1 MGECIG
7 LDFGTTYSVVS
18 HLKKG
23 ADGQLIPQ
31 PVDFGGE
38 EKNVTAMETLVVVD
52 RRGDT
57 YVGYEA
63 VPLMR
68 RAKSVYKGFKMLL
81 SCREE
86 DRKELV
92 RRGFADKTPEAVTNL
107 FLSELFRKVKE
118 ADPGCREIDKV
129 VVGVPYVW
137 TQNGADSRK
146 FEVADIVQ
154 KATGAKLVEFQSEPT
169 LACAYYV
176 QEINKQ
182 REKHFDGYILVID
195 YGGGTLDVT
204 LCKAEE
210 QNGKS
215 QIKVCGSWGAG
226 ENTDGR
232 IGSAG
237 LAFME
242 EVADLLLAENQ
253 IVVKKKEEQEYQSFV
268 KNIEIAIKNQSAFL
282 RKCLNKERRYF
293 TPGGERYNEEIDG
306 ISAYYKGEEYYV
318 TYRTLVEAYDNSI
331 RPVLTRVLAEA
342 KADMDRLCIPYGD
355 YEHGSFKIATI
366 GGFCNFAL
374 TDKQIRSDTDWLQR
388 RHPTLD
394 TRYTELDEMMMPKNR
409 ELAIAN
415 GAALTAND
423 IVEIKKQFPYTLCFY
438 SETFQVNRRGERKAV
453 PDVNE
458 EFIMFREDEEYIP
471 GKPVFLAVEDTDSS
485 GRKVLRKLKVRGAG
499 IPYIQRKK
507 NKNVSDI
514 KRPAAEMS
522 LPSETEDDFYIAMA
536 MERNENLT
544 LYVYGQTA
552 FDRLTSAEQENP
564 LNEALLKKADFPNID
579 TLLGSFYRTW

>member
-23 ADGQLIPQ
+23 ADGQLVPQ
-31 PVDFGGE
+31 PVDFGSGITS
-38 EKNVTAMETLVVVD
+38 VTAMETLVVVD
-52 RRGDT
+52 RRDDT
-57 YVGYEA
+57 YIGYEA
-63 VPLMR
+63 APLIR
-68 RAKSVYKGFKMLL
+68 RANAVYKGFKMLL
-81 SCREE
+81 NWGE
-86 DRKELV
+86 DNHQELV
-92 RRGFADKTPEAVTNL
+92 RRGFSSKTPEAVTDL

-118 ADPGCREIDKV
+118 VNPECKKIDKV

-146 FEVADIVQ
+146 FEVADIV
-154 KATGAKLVEFQSEPT
+154 KKTADAKLVEFQSEPT
-169 LACAYYV
+169 LACAYFV

-182 REKHFDGYILVID
+182 RKRHFDGYVLVID

-215 QIKVCGSWGAG
+215 QIRVCGSWGAG
-226 ENTDGR
+226 ENTEGK

-242 EVADLLLAENQ
+242 EVADLLLAEEQ
-253 IVVKKKEEQEYQSFV
+253 IIVKEKEEQEYQSFV
-268 KNIEIAIKNQSAFL
+268 KNIEVAIKNQSTFL
-282 RKCLNKERRYF
+282 TRCLKLERRYF

-306 ISAYYKGEEYYV
+306 ISAYYKGEEYFV
-318 TYRTLVEAYDNSI
+318 KYRTLVEAYDNSI
-331 RPVLTRVLAEA
+331 RPVLTKVLAEA
-342 KADMDRLCIPYGD
+342 KADMDRMKIPYDD
-355 YEHGSFKIATI
+355 YEHGIFKIATI
-366 GGFCNFAL
+366 GGFCNFVL
-374 TDKQIRSDTDWLQR
+374 TDKQICSDTGWLR
-388 RHPTLD
+388 RIHPTKD
-394 TRYTELDEMMMPKNR
+394 TRYTEMDEIMIPKNR

-438 SETFQVNRRGERKAV
+438 SETLRPNRKGVMEVV
-453 PDVNE
+453 PNEKE

-471 GKPVFLAVEDTDSS
+471 GKPVFLGVENQEPN
-485 GRKVLRKLKVRGAG
+485 GRKSFRKLHFRGTS
-499 IPYIQRKK
+499 IPFIRRRK
-507 NKNVSDI
+507 NKKASDI

-522 LPSETEDDFYIAMA
+522 LPSQAEDDFYIAMA

-552 FDRLTSAEQENP
+552 FDKLSPIEQENP
-564 LNEALLKKADFPNID
+564 CNKALLKKANFPNID